1 MLWLGWKYHASFVE
15 SAVVLEILHSLLEV
29 LAGADTAV
37 QRNIMK
43 WKYQLIAAPK
53 NDSTE
58 KMKYSKKVIENG

>member
-1 MLWLGWKYHASFVE
+1 M
-15 SAVVLEILHSLLEV
+15 VLEVLHSLLEV

-53 NDSTE
+53 SDSKE
-58 KMKYSKKVIENG
+58 KMKYSRKVVENGKSNFPIFRNK